1 MRGDLALAIAALAV
15 GVASCGSSGAPNVSA
30 DAGDDVPAANCPA
43 KPTPRAFVKGGGVY
57 AKDAELRVN
66 HLQAKGTHNSY
77 HLRPKNPV
85 SEWDYEHVP
94 LDQQLESQG
103 VRGVELDL
111 QWDPDCE
118 RFRVFHVGILDEK
131 TTCAFF
137 TDCLVT
143 LRGWSEAHPGHQP
156 IFVHLE
162 AKNGFTSTALEARL
176 ASMEAEILTV
186 FDRRWLL
193 TPDDVKGS
201 SPSLAEAVRTRGWPT
216 LGEARG
222 RFVFYLDDT
231 GSVREVYTHGER
243 DLDGRL
249 VFADGN
255 ATEPFVALR
264 ILNDPESR
272 RAEIAD
278 ALAKNQIVRTRADSN
293 PADAK
298 AGSTAQRTAALA
310 SGAQIISTDFP
321 APVAG
326 VPYSFAIEDGT
337 PSRCAS
343 GVAPASCTARDIEDP
358 SKLAR

>member
-1 MRGDLALAIAALAV
+1 MPGRAPVAALLASLLSLGCGTSQGPAIAVDAEDPPM
-15 GVASCGSSGAPNVSA
+15 AST
-30 DAGDDVPAANCPA
+30 CPA
-43 KPTPRAFVKGGGVY
+43 LPSPRAFVKGGGVY
-57 AKDAELRVN
+57 AKDEELRVN

-85 SEWDYEHVP
+85 SEWDYEHAP
-94 LDQQLESQG
+94 LAEQLERQG

-118 RFRVFHVGILDEK
+118 RFRVFHVGILDER

-137 TDCLVT
+137 TDCLLA
-143 LRGWSEAHPGHQP
+143 LRGWSEAHPGHHP

-176 ASMEAEILTV
+176 AAMESEIRAV
-186 FDRRWLL
+186 FDARWLV
-193 TPDDVKGS
+193 TPDEVKGDA
-201 SPSLAEAVRTRGWPT
+201 PTLAEAVATRGWPT
-216 LGEARG
+216 LGAARG
-222 RFVFYLDDT
+222 RFLFYLDDT
-231 GSVREVYTHGER
+231 GPVREVYTHGGR

-249 VFADGN
+249 VFVDGS

-272 RAEIAD
+272 TAEIAA
-278 ALAKNQIVRTRADSN
+278 ALAKDQLVRTRADSN

-298 AGSTAQRTAALA
+298 AGLTAQRTAALA
-310 SGAQIISTDFP
+310 SGAQIVSTDFP
-321 APVAG
+321 ATVAG
-326 VPYSFAIEDGT
+326 VPYRFVIEDGA
-337 PSRCAS
+337 PSRCAP
-343 GVAPASCTARDIEDP
+343 GVAPASCTALDIEDP